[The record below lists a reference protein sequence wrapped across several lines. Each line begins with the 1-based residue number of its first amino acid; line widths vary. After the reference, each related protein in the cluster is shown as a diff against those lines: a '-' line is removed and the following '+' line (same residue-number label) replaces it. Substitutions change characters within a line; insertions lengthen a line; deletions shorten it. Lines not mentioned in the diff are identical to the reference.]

1 MHNMSTRSIENLI
14 LDEKQTDVGPT
25 ADDDDDQ
32 HESLSYGLLVAM
44 FFEDGKHYS

>member
-1 MHNMSTRSIENLI
+1 MHNTSTRSIENLI
-14 LDEKQTDVGPT
+14 LEEKDVGPT

-44 FFEDGKHYS
+44 FFEDGKHS